1 MKVSSLFK
9 YIFIIFAIGI
19 IIFAGYKIYKNQQ
32 SKASQETQE
41 VANEE
46 ENIIKDIRLAVTSYD
61 TINPLITNNQEI
73 LNIDTLIYDPLFK
86 LNEKYELIP
95 CLATE
100 CSKTGDNTY
109 VIKID
114 NTIKW
119 SDGLSVEADDVK
131 FTIETI
137 QKGNSVYKYNVQYI
151 SGMEVI
157 DNGTLKIT
165 LSANVPFFQYYL
177 IFPILSSK
185 QYAGEDFY
193 VSDKTPIGSGR
204 YQISNISTN
213 SITLTN
219 NPKWKNKD
227 NEDVKIESI
236 KINIYD
242 SMGEAYN
249 SFKIGN
255 IDLLNTSNQNFQE
268 YIGTIGF
275 NKTEYLGREFDFLAL
290 NCQDI
295 ILQDKAV
302 RQAIGYAIDKDHI
315 VTSVFNN
322 QKSVSEYPLD
332 YGNYLYQP
340 NESSSGYNPEQA
352 KTILEENGWTYSNN
366 RWRKKIDG
374 RTRYLNLEIAVQED
388 NTSRVQV
395 AELIEEQLENIGIS
409 VTVNKISNDKYS
421 QYMQEKDYQ
430 VLLTGV
436 YTSYSPDLMYYYSQG
451 NISNYNSDTMN
462 ELMQNASILSDENQL
477 IEAFKNIYNQYK
489 VDVPFIG
496 LYRNKNITISSQSL
510 VGNIIPTNYTTFN
523 GLETWYRN
531 S

>member
-32 SKASQETQE
+32 NRASQETQG

-61 TINPLITNNQEI
+61 TINPLVTNNQEI

-95 CLATE
+95 CIATE

-165 LSANVPFFQYYL
+165 LSANIPFFQYYL

-185 QYAGEDFY
+185 QYEGEDFY
-193 VSDKTPIGSGR
+193 ASDKTPIGSGR
-204 YQISNISTN
+204 YQIANISTN
-213 SITLTN
+213 SITLTS

-227 NEDVKIESI
+227 NEDVKIENHKYTDFLIILTHSENYSEDEIRNFDGIVLTFSKNNVLFKEQNGTSI
-236 KINIYD
+236 ITQSY
-242 SMGEAYN
+242 EE
-249 SFKIGN
+249 
-255 IDLLNTSNQNFQE
+255 L
-268 YIGTIGF
+268 
-275 NKTEYLGREFDFLAL
+275 NKTIDISQINKEYLVNMAKGENAYTILANIFAVIFISTFLTYLLTAILDTIALSLLGFIVSRLIRVPFKYGALYSLSISAITLPVIL
-290 NCQDI
+290 NCIYMVVNMFTGFVIPYFQI
-295 ILQDKAV
+295 MYTLISYVYLIAALLIM
-302 RQAIGYAIDKDHI
+302 R
-315 VTSVFNN
+315 
-322 QKSVSEYPLD
+322 SEIMKKKVQIRVQIM
-332 YGNYLYQP
+332 NK
-340 NESSSGYNPEQA
+340 NYNPEELQNREKKKEEEKEESNKEEKEDQKESKDSKKKGAGLKNNKDNPEPQA
-352 KTILEENGWTYSNN
+352 
-366 RWRKKIDG
+366 
-374 RTRYLNLEIAVQED
+374 
-388 NTSRVQV
+388 
-395 AELIEEQLENIGIS
+395 NIQ
-409 VTVNKISNDKYS
+409 NK
-421 QYMQEKDYQ
+421 
-430 VLLTGV
+430 
-436 YTSYSPDLMYYYSQG
+436 
-451 NISNYNSDTMN
+451 
-462 ELMQNASILSDENQL
+462 
-477 IEAFKNIYNQYK
+477 
-489 VDVPFIG
+489 
-496 LYRNKNITISSQSL
+496 
-510 VGNIIPTNYTTFN
+510 
-523 GLETWYRN
+523 
-531 S
+531 